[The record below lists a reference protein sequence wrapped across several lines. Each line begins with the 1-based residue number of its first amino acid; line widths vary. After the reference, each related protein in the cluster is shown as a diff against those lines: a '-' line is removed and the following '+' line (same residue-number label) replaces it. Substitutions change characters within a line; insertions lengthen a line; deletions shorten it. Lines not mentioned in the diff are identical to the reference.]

1 MTRVSLLTIAA
12 FFSWLLTAALTT
24 QALAQRHAGPLPSFE
39 DAEKW
44 ALVFDDPT
52 RDTWQKPERV
62 IRTLAL
68 PPNAAVADI
77 GAGTGYFAVRLARA
91 IPKGRVFGVDVEPNM
106 VRYLAERARHEALAN
121 LTALAGEPDD
131 PRLPMAVDLAIMVD
145 VYHHIGDRV
154 RYFRNLRRYLKPGGR
169 VAIIDHRRAPED
181 PPEAMLIAPSRVKEE
196 LKRAGFGVA
205 AEHGFLPNQFF
216 LIFKRRSE

>member
-1 MTRVSLLTIAA
+1 MTRASAPTITVFLA
-12 FFSWLLTAALTT
+12 WILTAAVTAP
-24 QALAQRHAGPLPSFE
+24 ALGQHHTGRLPSFE
-39 DAEKW
+39 DAEEW

-62 IRTLAL
+62 IRALAL

-106 VRYLAERARHEALAN
+106 VRYLAERARHEGLAN
-121 LTALAGEPDD
+121 LIALAGEPDD
-131 PRLPMAVDLAIMVD
+131 PRLPMAVNLAIMVD
-145 VYHHIGDRV
+145 VYHHIDDRV

-169 VAIIDHRRAPED
+169 VAIIDHRRAPGD
-181 PPEAMLIAPSRVKEE
+181 PPEAMLIAPGRVKEE
-196 LKRAGFGVA
+196 LERAGFGVA
-205 AEHGFLPNQFF
+205 AEHAFLPNQYF
-216 LIFKRRSE
+216 LIFKRRPE